1 MVKVY
6 KKRRATIGKKKFLR
20 LISLLIIGMGFLIA
34 VYVFFP
40 LISWQLYFAPA
51 FAVGD
56 IKAPIPRSTIINSST
71 IKSLISTGANMIIGT
86 NYSNAKNWFP
96 DFKSQNTQAK
106 IPSYSLSIPKLNI
119 KNAVV
124 STIDNDLG
132 SHLVNYGG
140 TSVPPEKGNAV
151 IFGHST
157 LPQLF
162 NPNDYKTI
170 FATLHTI
177 KINDEIFVS
186 IEGVSYKY
194 NIYNIIIVDPTDTS
208 IFTQVIDDSYLT
220 LVTCT
225 PPGTT
230 WKRLIVKARLQKI

>member
-1 MVKVY
+1 MNRYSYKY
-6 KKRRATIGKKKFLR
+6 KKIKERNLKKIFKLAGFATFILGLGIVIYV
-20 LISLLIIGMGFLIA
+20 LYPLL
-34 VYVFFP
+34 
-40 LISWQLYFAPA
+40 SWQLYFAPA

-71 IKSLISTGANMIIGT
+71 IKSLISTGANTIIGT

-96 DFKSQNTQAK
+96 NFKPQNAQAK
-106 IPSYSLSIPKLNI
+106 ISSYSLSISKLNI
-119 KNAVV
+119 KNAAV

-177 KINDEIFVS
+177 KINDEIFVNV
-186 IEGVSYKY
+186 EGVIYKY

-208 IFTQVIDDSYLT
+208 IFTQTVDDSYLT

-225 PPGTT
+225 PPGT
-230 WKRLIVKARLQKI
+230 